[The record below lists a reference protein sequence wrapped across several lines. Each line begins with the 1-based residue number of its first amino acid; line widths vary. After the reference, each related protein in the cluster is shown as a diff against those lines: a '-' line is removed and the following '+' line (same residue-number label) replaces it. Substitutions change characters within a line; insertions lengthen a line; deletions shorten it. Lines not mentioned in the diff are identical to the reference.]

1 MRRRALALPGTEKLP
16 NQLSRMGVALAD
28 SHSPVPVGHSPK
40 AGSRNRVPVAHSSKA
55 GIRNPVLVARSR
67 RAVRNTR
74 WAVAAVVAG

>member
-1 MRRRALALPGTEKLP
+1 MRQCALALPGTEKLP

-28 SHSPVPVGHSPK
+28 SHSPK
-40 AGSRNRVPVAHSSKA
+40 AGSRNRVPVGHSPKA
-55 GIRNPVLVARSR
+55 GIRNPVLVARSH